1 MEKIN
6 TEIIINS
13 LFAIGFDKV
22 DSLLFTYVLGKLS
35 NDSIAL
41 ERVELE
47 EREFSENFNKYVE
60 YSDTFYQLKYGYS
73 MDSIVSL
80 MPIQNIELS
89 LIKVLNTNK
98 FLIQY
103 LKELDFREIIV
114 KKIIAL
120 GIDRIND
127 YEMLFSKKE
136 KEIIS
141 NMFGI
146 DDMYRYY
153 SIKHL
158 QKYRKR
164 EEQQERENKRMIEY
178 LDNRIQE
185 EKCKKLK

>member
-41 ERVELE
+41 ERFEFE
-47 EREFSENFNKYVE
+47 ERIFSENFNKYVE

-73 MDSIVSL
+73 TDDL
-80 MPIQNIELS
+80 P

-98 FLIQY
+98 SLIQY
-103 LKELDFREIIV
+103 LKELDFRKIIV
-114 KKIIAL
+114 RKIIAL